1 MDLTFTHERYGSSMK
16 EPNGTLRVNNLKNRD
31 RPINADFIRLVYYL
45 HATSENKAYL
55 DAIDPVDAEVRHE
68 EDAAGGRR
76 DRELRVALS
85 RCLIVQA

>member
-1 MDLTFTHERYGSSMK
+1 MIKKH
-16 EPNGTLRVNNLKNRD
+16 RD
-31 RPINADFIRLVYYL
+31 RYNLLQGDKFISCLALVAFTSGRLNADFIRLVYYL

-55 DAIDPVDAEVRHE
+55 DAIDPVDAEDGHKA
-68 EDAAGGRR
+68 DAAGGRR